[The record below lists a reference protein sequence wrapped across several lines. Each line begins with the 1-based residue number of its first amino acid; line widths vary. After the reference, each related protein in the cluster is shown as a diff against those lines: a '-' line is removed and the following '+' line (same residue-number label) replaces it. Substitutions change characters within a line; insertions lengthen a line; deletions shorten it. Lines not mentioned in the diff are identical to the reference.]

1 MRKIEFYRMNRLIF
15 IIFLS
20 IPLWSFGQ
28 IENRWQPDSIYSNR
42 QVKKIF
48 VYLNSPKDLSEIVEF
63 DRNGKR
69 IRSTEYSASYNRKT
83 RKRKW
88 IEKINLFEYNNK
100 NQLIKIVDSV
110 GKNSTTFEYGNN
122 GKLTSSRKNLG
133 NFIYETKYLYEPYKS
148 TTTRKKDSIVVYEKT
163 KEYEQDFYVSKFYG
177 IYLEPKLKKVID
189 TINGITNTTAY
200 KDYDDLEK
208 FVDDKTIKNTF
219 DQKARLIKSD
229 IRSIFMNDRIN
240 EYELNYKY
248 YKNGLLK
255 SVRGYVSRYFE
266 YEYWE

>member
-1 MRKIEFYRMNRLIF
+1 MKELVLLFFCVSF
-15 IIFLS
+15 IS
-20 IPLWSFGQ
+20 YGQ
-28 IENRWQPDSIYSNR
+28 IENRWQPDSVYAYHK
-42 QVKKIF
+42 VKKIY
-48 VYLNSPKDLSEIVEF
+48 VYLNSKKDLSEIVEF

-100 NQLIKIVDSV
+100 NQMIKIIDSI
-110 GKNSTTFEYGNN
+110 GQDSTTFKYGTN

-133 NFIYETKYLYEPYKS
+133 NFNYETKYQYEPFKS
-148 TTTRKKDSIVVYEKT
+148 TTKRKKDSIVVYEKT

-177 IYLEPKLKKVID
+177 IYLEPKLKKVTD

-208 FVDDKTIKNTF
+208 FADYKTIKNTF

-255 SVRGYVSRYFE
+255 SIRGYVPRYFE